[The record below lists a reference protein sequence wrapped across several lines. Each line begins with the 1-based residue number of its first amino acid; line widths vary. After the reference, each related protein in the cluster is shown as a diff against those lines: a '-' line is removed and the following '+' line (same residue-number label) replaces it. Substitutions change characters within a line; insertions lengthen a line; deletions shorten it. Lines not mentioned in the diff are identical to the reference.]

1 MRHIESNIQKTCVKW
16 FTLQYPD
23 LRPVFFAVGNG
34 GARNRTEAAIM
45 KGEGVTA
52 GVADMLL
59 LHPNNQYHGLCI
71 EFKTPTGRQSSTQ
84 KVFQK
89 NVEKHGYKYII
100 VRSVEQFIA
109 DIKTY
114 IFNVTPPENA

>member
-1 MRHIESNIQKTCVKW
+1 MRHIESNIQKSCVKW
-16 FTLQYPD
+16 FTLQFPD

-59 LHPNNQYHGLCI
+59 LHANPDYHGLCI
-71 EFKTPTGRQSSTQ
+71 EFKTPTGRQSPTQ
-84 KVFQK
+84 KVFQHHA
-89 NVEKHGYKYII
+89 EKHGYKYII
-100 VRSVEQFIA
+100 VRSVEQFIEDVKNYIYA
-109 DIKTY
+109 VKT
-114 IFNVTPPENA
+114 PENV